1 MSVVVSGSNPKA
13 VSANVRD
20 TARAWVTAVNLHWA
34 GVAVLSVVCLYL
46 LVEMGLAWKLANS
59 QNAEA
64 LAQQQIELKSAQI
77 AARPLEGLD
86 VKLGAA
92 NAEADK
98 FYAERLPMSYS
109 VLAGELGA
117 LKTKSNVR
125 LSRVNYT
132 QPAAANTVNGKKAAD
147 GPGGTVVPSTGKNQ
161 LTEVLMDAS
170 LTGDYRSL
178 VKFINGL
185 ERDKVFFLIN
195 GITLTGQQTGQVS
208 LRIRIATFLR
218 GHVAADE
225 VEKADAATSSTAADI
240 DQMVDSRTKPVS
252 AGGAR

>member
-1 MSVVVSGSNPKA
+1 MSVASTSREISLRNR
-13 VSANVRD
+13 SRD
-20 TARAWVTAVNLHWA
+20 WLSAVNVHWA
-34 GVAVLSVVCLYL
+34 GVGVLGLVSLYL
-46 LVEMGLAWKLANS
+46 LVQMGIAWRLATS

-64 LAQQQIELKSAQI
+64 LAQQQIQLKSAEI
-77 AARPLEGLD
+77 AAKPLEGLD
-86 VKLGAA
+86 VKL
-92 NAEADK
+92 AEASAQSDK
-98 FYAERLPMSYS
+98 FYLGRLPVSYS
-109 VLAGELGA
+109 EIAGELGA

-132 QPAAANTVNGKKAAD
+132 QPAPTSSNGKKATE
-147 GPGGTVVPSTGKNQ
+147 GPGGTVVPSTGKDQ

-178 VKFINGL
+178 VQFINGL

-218 GHVAADE
+218 GYVPADE
-225 VEKADAATSSTAADI
+225 ADKASDSTGSDI
-240 DQMVDSRTKPVS
+240 DKMVEERAKPAGQGGSR
-252 AGGAR
+252 

>member
-1 MSVVVSGSNPKA
+1 MSVA
-13 VSANVRD
+13 VPSRNLSMRERSRD
-20 TARAWVTAVNLHWA
+20 WLNAVNLHWA
-34 GVAVLSVVCLYL
+34 GVGILGLVSLYL
-46 LVEMGLAWKLANS
+46 LIQMGIAWKLANS

-64 LAQQQIELKSAQI
+64 LAQQQIQLKSAEI
-77 AARPLEGLD
+77 AAKPLEGLD
-86 VKLGAA
+86 VKLAA
-92 NAEADK
+92 ASAQSDK
-98 FYAERLPMSYS
+98 FYAERLPISYS
-109 VLAGELGA
+109 EIAGELGA

-132 QPAAANTVNGKKAAD
+132 QPAPTGSNGKKAQE
-147 GPGGTVVPSTGKNQ
+147 GPGGTTVPSSGKDQ

-178 VKFINGL
+178 VQFINGL

-218 GHVAADE
+218 GYVPADE
-225 VEKADAATSSTAADI
+225 AEKASDSIGADI
-240 DQMVDSRTKPVS
+240 DKMVEDRAKPAAKGGSR
-252 AGGAR
+252 